1 MIKKNIAVSESGF
14 VFDPSSGDSFS
25 LNAIGLEIL
34 TLIREG
40 QNLPEITRV
49 ITDKYDVDPIVFE
62 QYYLDF
68 VAQLRQYHILTEDNE
83 N

>member
-14 VFDPSSGDSFS
+14 VFDPSSGDSYS
-25 LNAIGLEIL
+25 LNSIGLEIL
-34 TLIREG
+34 TLIRDG
-40 QNLPEITRV
+40 QNLTEITRV

-68 VAQLRQYHILTEDNE
+68 VAQLRHYHILTEDDE